1 LRALT
6 ERWRHQQQIRLATSR
21 TEFMTPELY
30 HPVLDCFVQGL
41 PHTYRD
47 VNAPVGTVIGLEI
60 SGDCGGQWFL
70 SRESAR
76 WELSEPI
83 ERSGR
88 VASDDTAAIGVARF
102 HQGH

>member
-1 LRALT
+1 
-6 ERWRHQQQIRLATSR
+6 
-21 TEFMTPELY
+21 MTPELY

>member
-1 LRALT
+1 
-6 ERWRHQQQIRLATSR
+6 
-21 TEFMTPELY
+21 MTPELY

-47 VNAPVGTVIGLEI
+47 VNSNWPRDFRRLWRPMVSAEGIGPMGTV
-60 SGDCGGQWFL
+60 
-70 SRESAR
+70 
-76 WELSEPI
+76 EPI